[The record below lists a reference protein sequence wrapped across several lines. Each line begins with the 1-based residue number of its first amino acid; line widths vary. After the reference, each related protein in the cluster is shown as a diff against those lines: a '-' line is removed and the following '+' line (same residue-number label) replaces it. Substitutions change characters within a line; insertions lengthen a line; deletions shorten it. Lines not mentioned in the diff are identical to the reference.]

1 MRRGEVLKLGLIP
14 YLKGKEI
21 QLAAMERVKS
31 GETDGVLI
39 ILQHPPV
46 YTIGSAGGFD
56 NILIPMEELEKRAEI
71 YKVERGGNITFH
83 GPGQIVAYPV
93 FDLTKW
99 GKDVH
104 LYVDKLEEVIIRLLA
119 EYGIKAGRKA
129 KYTGV
134 WMDDEKICAIGVAV
148 RHWITWHG
156 LAFNVNTD
164 LSYFNLIN
172 PCGITDFGVTSLNKL
187 GIDEDILSVRER
199 MIGRFKDVFD
209 IGFEEIS
216 LSRLVANED
225 EKA

>member
-21 QLAAMERVKS
+21 QLAAMESVKS

-56 NILIPMEELEKRAEI
+56 NILIP
-71 YKVERGGNITFH
+71 
-83 GPGQIVAYPV
+83 PS
-93 FDLTKW
+93 
-99 GKDVH
+99 
-104 LYVDKLEEVIIRLLA
+104 
-119 EYGIKAGRKA
+119 
-129 KYTGV
+129 
-134 WMDDEKICAIGVAV
+134 
-148 RHWITWHG
+148 
-156 LAFNVNTD
+156 NVNTD

-187 GIDEDILSVRER
+187 GIDEDILKVRER
-199 MIGRFKDVFD
+199 MIDRFKDVYD

-216 LSRLVANED
+216 LDRLVANED
-225 EKA
+225 AKA